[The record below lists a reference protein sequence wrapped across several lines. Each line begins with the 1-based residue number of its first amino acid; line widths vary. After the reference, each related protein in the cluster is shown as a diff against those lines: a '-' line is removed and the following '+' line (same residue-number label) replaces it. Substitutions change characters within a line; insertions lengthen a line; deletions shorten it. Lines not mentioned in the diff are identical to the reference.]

1 MNLPNFKKRMLMK
14 QNKWTFNQKHNK
26 NKKLSRQ
33 INKFKLQLIL
43 HTNQPNLTNKNKII
57 KQLKS
62 NKKTNRLKY
71 KLNKNVN

>member
-1 MNLPNFKKRMLMK
+1 MNLPNMKKRILIK
-14 QNKWTFNQKHNK
+14 QNKLFNLKHNK
-26 NKKLSRQ
+26 NKKLSCQ

-43 HTNQPNLTNKNKII
+43 YTNQHNLTNKKIT
-57 KQLKS
+57 QLKS

>member
-1 MNLPNFKKRMLMK
+1 MNLPNMKKRILIK
-14 QNKWTFNQKHNK
+14 QNKLFNLKHNK
-26 NKKLSRQ
+26 NKKLSCQ

-43 HTNQPNLTNKNKII
+43 PTNQHNLTNKKIT
-57 KQLKS
+57 QLKS